1 MRLVFLSAQ
10 QRRINCEEVDSGGLG
25 MTFEFNKR
33 AELFV
38 GTHDKAP
45 SIVTVCVCDPGQSAA
60 SIWTLVRFGSVV
72 TSFAAEPFALAF
84 PQRFKV
90 FCAKP
95 C

>member
-38 GTHDKAP
+38 GADDKAP
-45 SIVTVCVCDPGQSAA
+45 SVVAVCVCDPISRVNLDLGKIWLRNDVVCSRAVCAGVPAA
-60 SIWTLVRFGSVV
+60 L
-72 TSFAAEPFALAF
+72 
-84 PQRFKV
+84 
-90 FCAKP
+90 
-95 C
+95 